1 MSHIQGS
8 IEVVPKLLNK
18 GVIVQRFMERL
29 VKKRAGRLPVFSMVI
44 GDEQC
49 DDKMFEVRERRRH
62 QIIELKSQ

>member
-49 DDKMFEVRERRRH
+49 DDKMFEVRERRRDR
-62 QIIELKSQ
+62 INELESQ